1 VIAGRDAELDVAVAE
16 PGILRADRD
25 VGQQGHHGARADG
38 HAVDRRDDRLL
49 AVDDVVD
56 QVAHL
61 GEHVR
66 HPVVIAGHPPDH
78 VQVAA
83 GRERLTRSGDHG
95 HPGIRVGGD
104 FGPDPGEFA
113 VHLLVGG
120 VVLVRPV
127 HGDDQHALVPAFEAE
142 ALVLGERHE

>member
-16 PGILRADRD
+16 PGVQGADRD
-25 VGQQGHHGARADG
+25 VGQQRHDGAHADG

-49 AVDDVVD
+49 AVDDVID
-56 QVAHL
+56 EVAHL

-66 HPVVIAGHPPDH
+66 HPVVVAGHPPDH

-83 GRERLTRSGDHG
+83 GRERLARPGDHG
-95 HPGIRVGGD
+95 HPGLRVGGD
-104 FGPDPGEFA
+104 FSPDPGEFA
-113 VHLLVGG
+113 VHPLVGR

-127 HGDDQHALVPAFEAE
+127 HGDDQHTLVPAFEAE
-142 ALVLGERHE
+142 AFVVGERHQ